1 MLIKLFYTT
10 HINSTMKYLIHTFIF
25 LAITSCTIQKSQLD
39 LNEEFDG
46 NYEVK
51 ENDTGVYAIAFDSDE
66 NKVSK
71 TFIIYRV
78 DGMEMLYKDVL
89 PKGGDIKWHNSSY
102 IQIVESG
109 VMPGIEESSESK
121 KYYLKVPEMNK
132 VKIVNKE

>member
-1 MLIKLFYTT
+1 MKLKKMILAFMPLPLIVMKIKFQRHLSYTVLT
-10 HINSTMKYLIHTFIF
+10 
-25 LAITSCTIQKSQLD
+25 
-39 LNEEFDG
+39 
-46 NYEVK
+46 
-51 ENDTGVYAIAFDSDE
+51 
-66 NKVSK
+66 
-71 TFIIYRV
+71 
-78 DGMEMLYKDVL
+78 GMEMLYKDVL